1 MPGRAESLHG
11 SEVAALSAVASALV
25 ALMAMRVVVSAEAV
39 RVAQVVAV
47 KARVGAAAPA
57 CAATRSWALMTNR
70 ERRSSRRRLLFPHL
84 AIFDKRAA
92 TFWGGS
98 PIYRYYTGKTRL
110 AAHEPDMCIPQWSV
124 DSALQWPTGLGSR
137 LLTRDLYLSKV
148 ADLRILGRGS
158 IQPGV
163 LTASWLDSEGSG

>member
-70 ERRSSRRRLLFPHL
+70 ERRSSREGFFFRIWQFSTRGLLLFL
-84 AIFDKRAA
+84 
-92 TFWGGS
+92 GGS

-110 AAHEPDMCIPQWSV
+110 AAHEPDMCIGVYHSGQWTVLSN
-124 DSALQWPTGLGSR
+124 GLR
-137 LLTRDLYLSKV
+137 
-148 ADLRILGRGS
+148 A
-158 IQPGV
+158 
-163 LTASWLDSEGSG
+163 

>member
-57 CAATRSWALMTNR
+57 CAATRSWLAVMTNR
-70 ERRSSRRRLLFPHL
+70 ERRSSRRRPSFSAFGNFRQEGCYFFGGIAHLSLLYRQN
-84 AIFDKRAA
+84 AARCARA
-92 TFWGGS
+92 GHV
-98 PIYRYYTGKTRL
+98 YTT
-110 AAHEPDMCIPQWSV
+110 V
-124 DSALQWPTGLGSR
+124 D
-137 LLTRDLYLSKV
+137 
-148 ADLRILGRGS
+148 
-158 IQPGV
+158 
-163 LTASWLDSEGSG
+163 